1 MCIFENPSRPSNKRR
16 LEGQWG
22 EKSPKSCHDYTCT
35 YAKRYSSRGDKEFR
49 SQSRLEISEINT
61 PRYGEDPPRVFFSS
75 RSKENLLLPSSSSS
89 SSRKGEE
96 IRREREKDF
105 FFQGGFSR
113 GCG

>member
-89 SSRKGEE
+89 SSRKGGE
-96 IRREREKDF
+96 IRRERERF
-105 FFQGGFSR
+105 LLSGWLFEGVSR
-113 GCG
+113 